1 MATETTEVKEE
12 KLSFIMDDEEFLTR
26 KGAMKEMK
34 IGATTLAKEIKCGN
48 IVPYDLPHGSGDG
61 DGYGYGYGS
70 GYGDGYGFSK
80 ASVREWMNNRKKKF
94 LAKLRAKK

>member
-1 MATETTEVKEE
+1 MEEATTEKKEE

-48 IVPYDLPHGSGDG
+48 IVPYDLRILEG
-61 DGYGYGYGS
+61 
-70 GYGDGYGFSK
+70 
-80 ASVREWMNNRKKKF
+80 VRTRMDEQPQEEIP
-94 LAKLRAKK
+94 A

>member
-1 MATETTEVKEE
+1 MATATTEFKEE

-34 IGATTLAKEIKCGN
+34 IGATTLAKEIRLGN
-48 IVPYDLPHGSGDG
+48 ITPYNLPHG
-61 DGYGYGYGS
+61 YA
-70 GYGDGYGFSK
+70 FSK
-80 ASVREWMNNRKKKF
+80 ASVREWMNNRRKKF

>member
-1 MATETTEVKEE
+1 MATATTEVKEE
-12 KLSFIMDDEEFLTR
+12 KLSFTMDDEEFLTR

-34 IGATTLAKEIKCGN
+34 IGSTTLAKEIRLGN
-48 IVPYDLPHGSGDG
+48 ITPYNLPHG
-61 DGYGYGYGS
+61 YA
-70 GYGDGYGFSK
+70 FSK